1 MDYNHKYI
9 WMWDPYGMS
18 HVKNSLKHNREPQ
31 NLASLNKFSKIQV
44 LNFLIERSIYLFYY
58 TSQQLNSSKQQLH
71 VFSTMSVHLLT
82 NYHPF
87 KLHTPGINLVL
98 DYCDNCKLFSVAY
111 YKQLR
116 KLQSVLNTWCSTES
130 FWKSWQFGNQN
141 SLVRVQ
147 PWEQQVL
154 WECHLLTGLKSY
166 V

>member
-1 MDYNHKYI
+1 MLYNYKYV

-18 HVKNSLKHNREPQ
+18 HVKNILKLIENHKILPHWTN
-31 NLASLNKFSKIQV
+31 FSKIHI
-44 LNFLIERSIYLFYY
+44 LNFLMERSIYMFYS
-58 TSQQLNSSKQQLH
+58 TSKQLNSSKQQLH
-71 VFSTMSVHLLT
+71 VFSTHYVSSSA

-141 SLVRVQ
+141 FLVRVQ
-147 PWEQQVL
+147 PWEQQIL
-154 WECHLLTGLKSY
+154 WECYLLTGLKSNM
-166 V
+166 

>member
-71 VFSTMSVHLLT
+71 VFSTHYVSPSANQLS
-82 NYHPF
+82 PF
-87 KLHTPGINLVL
+87 QAAHTWN
-98 DYCDNCKLFSVAY
+98 
-111 YKQLR
+111 
-116 KLQSVLNTWCSTES
+116 
-130 FWKSWQFGNQN
+130 
-141 SLVRVQ
+141 
-147 PWEQQVL
+147 
-154 WECHLLTGLKSY
+154 
-166 V
+166 